1 MTTQYCVLTNSPEFI
16 EVMDWLNHNKIQRE
30 VHLNRTRFWI
40 SDNEIKMMFLLKWSH
55 CCPVVHD
62 DEDLLTGIRI

>member
-1 MTTQYCVLTNSPEFI
+1 VFTSSPEFI
-16 EVMDWLNHNKIQRE
+16 EVLDWLDENEIKCE

-40 SDNEIKMMFLLKWSH
+40 PDGELKMMFLLKWAY

-62 DEDLLTGIRI
+62 DEDLVTGIRL